1 MLKMIVRQQ
10 KLNMDEIYECCIK
23 KPFSEE
29 ILTAIMKFTKVMST
43 LGWTIEVKRGL
54 LLCQKAMQNDHEIN
68 DLQVFVTEVQNS
80 DNKQLLDIFKISSD
94 SFEKTLKQILDL
106 KCSPSGLE
114 VAKIQ
119 KI

>member
-1 MLKMIVRQQ
+1 
-10 KLNMDEIYECCIK
+10 
-23 KPFSEE
+23 
-29 ILTAIMKFTKVMST
+29 MKFTKIMST
-43 LGWTIEVKRGL
+43 LGWTNEVKKGL
-54 LLCQKAMQNDHEIN
+54 FLCQRAMQNDDEIE
-68 DLQVFVTEVQNS
+68 DLVNFVNEVQNS

-94 SFEKTLKQILDL
+94 SFEKTLRQILDL